1 MISCTPSPFRNP
13 DWVTSNVFSNFIDME
28 EALDTTERI
37 YLEEIRRE
45 RRIEIEMINWIKIR
59 ASHEYNRLETR
70 MQFNPLTS

>member
-1 MISCTPSPFRNP
+1 
-13 DWVTSNVFSNFIDME
+13 ME
-28 EALDTTERI
+28 ETLDTTERI